1 MGSKLSI
8 SKYGRINNKFRPKLK
23 EDKEK
28 RDNFDRVSVLC
39 DGRELTLNA
48 FKKEIFPIKT
58 TKGKG
63 PKVLTPKQMV
73 QRLAA
78 ALAQLKACNTT
89 ENLINEI
96 RQLIKFL
103 HQEN

>member
-1 MGSKLSI
+1 MAEFD
-8 SKYGRINNKFRPKLK
+8 NKFRPKLK

-28 RDNFDRVSVLC
+28 RNNFDSISVLC
-39 DGRELTLNA
+39 DGRELTLTA
-48 FKKEIFPIKT
+48 FKKEIFPIKA